1 MRIGNR
7 NKKIAHCAALW
18 GEIEGFI
25 IIKKFLLWD
34 LCLVFFKNVMD
45 YDYSFSGKMKKCVFL
60 FKSARLHQIHRG
72 VVAFMLKCLS

>member
-1 MRIGNR
+1 MFRISVEYLPTYIKMFLDG
-7 NKKIAHCAALW
+7 NKKMRIAHCAALW

-45 YDYSFSGKMKKCVFL
+45 YDYSFFGKMKKCVFL
-60 FKSARLHQIHRG
+60 FKSARLH
-72 VVAFMLKCLS
+72 

>member
-7 NKKIAHCAALW
+7 NIKKIAHCAALW

-45 YDYSFSGKMKKCVFL
+45 YDYSFFGKMKKCVFL
-60 FKSARLHQIHRG
+60 FKSARLH
-72 VVAFMLKCLS
+72 

>member
-1 MRIGNR
+1 MSLDGKKKIIIRNR

-45 YDYSFSGKMKKCVFL
+45 YDYSFFGRNEKMCIFVQKCQVTL
-60 FKSARLHQIHRG
+60 NS
-72 VVAFMLKCLS
+72 